1 MEDKTVLY
9 QLESFGDVTHN
20 AEKSNHLS
28 IL

>member
-9 QLESFGDVTHN
+9 QLESFSDVIHN